1 MTDDLVKR
9 PVLRIYTEATSGNGG
24 LWAFSPYKS
33 VHTVFVE
40 ESNYRDLED
49 RIEALTA
56 RAEAAEAELKAMTAE
71 RDRAIDD
78 AKYNAQYVDLVVHYR
93 NERDA
98 MAAENERLREAL
110 IEERTETLWS
120 AYNTGAEQ
128 DGRWRHMCMSDGE
141 WLARECGL
149 DASQADYPAD
159 VVKGEIPLAA
169 ERFVAALKGQQ
180 Q

>member
-56 RAEAAEAELKAMTAE
+56 ERDQLYERWNDCQEKRMAAVARAEAAEA
-71 RDRAIDD
+71 
-78 AKYNAQYVDLVVHYR
+78 
-93 NERDA
+93 ERDA
-98 MAAENERLREAL
+98 MAAENNRLRDALQTIIESYEATCEL
-110 IEERTETLWS
+110 HTSHADCAANL
-120 AYNTGAEQ
+120 Y
-128 DGRWRHMCMSDGE
+128 DH
-141 WLARECGL
+141 ARAQL
-149 DASQADYPAD
+149 
-159 VVKGEIPLAA
+159 KGEQ
-169 ERFVAALKGQQ
+169 K
-180 Q
+180 

>member
-1 MTDDLVKR
+1 MTDNLVQR

-78 AKYNAQYVDLVVHYR
+78 AKYNAQYVDLVVRYR

-98 MAAENERLREAL
+98 MAAENNRLRDAL
-110 IEERTETLWS
+110 KPFANYAKSLKGWEPTDAVCLETGIDFERVVN
-120 AYNTGAEQ
+120 AGDFFA
-128 DGRWRHMCMSDGE
+128 
-141 WLARECGL
+141 AR
-149 DASQADYPAD
+149 
-159 VVKGEIPLAA
+159 
-169 ERFVAALKGQQ
+169 AALKGEQP
-180 Q
+180 

>member
-56 RAEAAEAELKAMTAE
+56 ERDQLYERWNDCQEKRMAAVARAEAADAE
-71 RDRAIDD
+71 RD
-78 AKYNAQYVDLVVHYR
+78 
-93 NERDA
+93 E
-98 MAAENERLREAL
+98 MAAENRRLREELANVL
-110 IEERTETLWS
+110 GHVDTPISRRRLGFDPDTCVWLLS
-120 AYNTGAEQ
+120 A
-128 DGRWRHMCMSDGE
+128 R
-141 WLARECGL
+141 
-149 DASQADYPAD
+149 
-159 VVKGEIPLAA
+159 
-169 ERFVAALKGQQ
+169 AALKGDRND
-180 Q
+180 

>member
-1 MTDDLVKR
+1 M
-9 PVLRIYTEATSGNGG
+9 S
-24 LWAFSPYKS
+24 
-33 VHTVFVE
+33 
-40 ESNYRDLED
+40 
-49 RIEALTA
+49 ALI
-56 RAEAAEAELKAMTAE
+56 TAE
-71 RDRAIDD
+71 EAGKLLDEVAQNQPRVCLAWCLKSAEDCLCYKAKIAEGALYSAAPDLARTVIALHADR
-78 AKYNAQYVDLVVHYR
+78 
-93 NERDA
+93 ERFSQGIRRLT
-98 MAAENERLREAL
+98 AENERLREAL